1 MSMRAML
8 LLSMITGPV
17 LAGSESPPEGPPWVR
32 DLAVARKKAL
42 AGGKPIFIYFTK
54 TY

>member
-1 MSMRAML
+1 VILRDAF
-8 LLSMITGPV
+8 
-17 LAGSESPPEGPPWVR
+17 VR

-42 AGGKPIFIYFTK
+42 AEGKPIFCYFTK